1 VICSKHFKHLPPCAA
16 ALGAAYKMGG
26 SLARLYPAQATAI
39 ADVLLRQEPLDKK
52 QEV

>member
-1 VICSKHFKHLPPCAA
+1 LRGFVVW
-16 ALGAAYKMGG
+16 
-26 SLARLYPAQATAI
+26 LYPVQATAI